1 MRNNPKPTDVKPR
14 RIDIFVDES
23 GQDTRGEFFIVT
35 SVIIAAENRDE
46 VRQFCESLEKTS
58 GKGKVKWASARRNK
72 RLAYLHTA
80 IQETNS
86 LGVPFFYS
94 IFRRTTDYD
103 RATVEGIARAVH
115 RLRHSA
121 SRVYVHVDG
130 LTEPKCSD
138 YKTRLRRLGCR
149 RVRDVRGI
157 RKRQND
163 PLIRLADALA
173 GALGESRKYQDS
185 QLAELLSQ
193 VEEDGTLVEL

>member
-1 MRNNPKPTDVKPR
+1 MRNTPKPTDVKPR
-14 RIDIFVDES
+14 RIDISVDES
-23 GQDTRGEFFIVT
+23 GQDTRGEFFIVA
-35 SVIIAAENRDE
+35 SIIIAAENRDE
-46 VRQFCESLEKTS
+46 ARQFCESLEKTS
-58 GKGKVKWASARRNK
+58 GKGKIKWASARRDK
-72 RLAYLHTA
+72 RSAYLYTA
-80 IQETNS
+80 IQEADS
-86 LGVPFFYS
+86 LGVTFFYS

-103 RATVEGIARAVH
+103 RATIEGIARAVH

-130 LTEPKCSD
+130 LTKPKCSD

-157 RKRQND
+157 KKTQND

-185 QLAELLSQ
+185 QLAELFSKA
-193 VEEDGTLVEL
+193 EEDGTLVEL